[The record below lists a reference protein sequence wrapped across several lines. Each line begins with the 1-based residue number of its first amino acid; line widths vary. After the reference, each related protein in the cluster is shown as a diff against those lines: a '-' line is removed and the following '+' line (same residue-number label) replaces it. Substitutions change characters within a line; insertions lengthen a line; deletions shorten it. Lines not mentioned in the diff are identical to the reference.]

1 MNITTDKDRGAM
13 NNDSTEIAALR
24 RDVRELTAQVQDL
37 VDAWNTARGM
47 VKFVKLLGSL
57 AASAAA
63 VWALI
68 RLGAHR

>member
-47 VKFVKLLGSL
+47 VKFVKLLNSL
-57 AASAAA
+57 AASATA